1 MKKIKLIKIKTQAL
15 RGLTIQ
21 IEPSLYERVNKT
33 AFDLKVTKRVLID
46 TAIIKLL
53 DDIEALGVEL

>member
-21 IEPSLYERVNKT
+21 IDPSLYDRLNKISY
-33 AFDLKVTKRVLID
+33 DLKVSKKALIN
-46 TAIIKLL
+46 TGLEKIL
-53 DDIEALGVEL
+53 DDIETLGVEL

>member
-1 MKKIKLIKIKTQAL
+1 MVKLQKVKKETAL

-21 IEPSLYERVNKT
+21 IEPSLYERLNKT

-53 DDIEALGVEL
+53 DDIEALGCEL

>member
-21 IEPSLYERVNKT
+21 IEPSLYDRLNKISY
-33 AFDLKVTKRVLID
+33 DLKVSKKILIN
-46 TAIIKLL
+46 TGLEKLL
-53 DDIEALGVEL
+53 DDIEILGVEV

>member
-21 IEPSLYERVNKT
+21 IEPSLYERLNKISY
-33 AFDLKVTKRVLID
+33 DLKVSKKTLIN
-46 TAIIKLL
+46 TGIEKIL
-53 DDIEALGVEL
+53 DDIETLGVEL

>member
-21 IEPSLYERVNKT
+21 IEPCLYDRLNKISY
-33 AFDLKVTKRVLID
+33 DLKVSKKILIN
-46 TAIIKLL
+46 TGLEKLL
-53 DDIEALGVEL
+53 DDIEILGVEV

>member
-21 IEPSLYERVNKT
+21 IEPSLYDRLNKISY
-33 AFDLKVTKRVLID
+33 DLKVSKKALIN
-46 TAIIKLL
+46 TGLEKIL
-53 DDIEALGVEL
+53 DDIETLGVEL